1 MLTNPYLATELAPW
15 TARDMLAQAAQ
26 QHLVRQLRELARASR
41 RAERAPAADN
51 RFPKAQPPPGGASP
65 INHTA
70 AANSRPKKGGSPWPP

>member
-15 TARDMLAQAAQ
+15 TAARHAGSGSPAAPNTP
-26 QHLVRQLRELARASR
+26 APRACQGVSPR
-41 RAERAPAADN
+41 RAGPSADD
-51 RFPKAQPPPGGASP
+51 RFPKAQPPGDASP

>member
-1 MLTNPYLATELAPW
+1 MLTNPTSPLSSPRGRQ
-15 TARDMLAQAAQ
+15 RDMLAQAAQ

-41 RAERAPAADN
+41 RAERAPAVDD
-51 RFPKAQPPPGGASP
+51 RFPKAQPPGGASL